1 MNTLVIIGAGFSG
14 TVAAIEFLRTAPDG
28 SKLIIVNRSGQ
39 MAKGLAYGT
48 NSPIHLLN
56 VPAGNMTAIVNEPD
70 SYLKYCQ
77 LYDKSVTASSFTP
90 RRLYGEYLESLLKDA
105 EFSAKGRVRFKQVC
119 ANVKHIS
126 GRANGATIEL
136 DNKEEIFA
144 DHVILA
150 LGHFPPLTPFALRK
164 IQNKHRYIPD
174 PWSKSISQLHDS
186 DAPIL
191 LVGGGLTALDVI
203 SSLKKNNHTGK
214 IFMLS
219 RRGLLPLPHR
229 SSRDAMVSHNSF
241 REELVLQAPTTL
253 NYFRQI
259 RKYINTCNDSNWRDV
274 VAALRPITSQ
284 LWMRLP
290 EKERDRFLRHV
301 QPYWDVHRHRVAP
314 STYAMFEEALKENKI
329 SPIAGRIKLVD
340 ERANDLNLTISLRG
354 NHQEISLNVKYVINC
369 TGPNSNPK
377 LIDEHLIR
385 SLISEDLI
393 SIDKHELGI
402 NVTNDLAVIDSTGKA
417 STWLTYVGPMLKA
430 KFWEATAVPELRV
443 YASMAAARV
452 SALIS
457 NNMSK
462 NGKCRSR

>member
-14 TVAAIEFLRTAPDG
+14 TVAAIEFLRTAPDD

-77 LYDKSVTASSFTP
+77 LFDKNITASSFTP
-90 RRLYGEYLESLLKDA
+90 RKLYGEYLESMLKGA
-105 EFSAKGRVRFKQVC
+105 ELSAKGRVHFKQIC
-119 ANVKHIS
+119 ANATHIS
-126 GRANGATIEL
+126 GRAKGATIKL
-136 DNKEEIFA
+136 DNNEEIFA
-144 DHVILA
+144 DQVILA
-150 LGHFPPLTPFALRK
+150 LGHFPPLTPYALK
-164 IQNKHRYIPD
+164 GLQDAPSYISD
-174 PWSKSISQLHDS
+174 PWSETITKLYNN

-191 LVGGGLTALDVI
+191 LVGGGLTALDVV

-214 IFMLS
+214 IYMLS

-229 SSRDAMVSHNSF
+229 TTRGIAVSHDSL
-241 REELVLQAPTTL
+241 RENLTLQAPTIL
-253 NYFRQI
+253 NYYRII
-259 RKYINTCNDSNWRDV
+259 RDYLNTCSDSDWRDV

-284 LWMRLP
+284 LWMRLT
-290 EKERDRFLRHV
+290 EKERNRFLRHV
-301 QPYWDVHRHRVAP
+301 QPYWDTHRHRVAP
-314 STYAMFEEALKENKI
+314 STYATFEEALKENKI
-329 SPIAGRIKLVD
+329 STIAGRIKLVE
-340 ERANDLNLTISLRG
+340 ERADEVELKINLRG
-354 NHQEISLNVKYVINC
+354 KRQETIIKVKHIINC

-377 LIDEHLIR
+377 LIGEELIR

-393 SIDKHELGI
+393 SIDQHDLGI
-402 NVTNDLAVIDSTGKA
+402 NVTDDLAVVDSQGQA

-443 YASMAAARV
+443 YASMAAVKASDLFSR
-452 SALIS
+452 
-457 NNMSK
+457 NTSK
-462 NGKCRSR
+462 K

>member
-14 TVAAIEFLRTAPDG
+14 TVAAIEFLRTAPEG

-70 SYLKYCQ
+70 SYLRYCQ
-77 LYDKSVTASSFTP
+77 LSDESITASSFTP
-90 RRLYGEYLESLLKDA
+90 RKLYGEYLESLLKGA
-105 EFSAKGRVRFKQVC
+105 EFSAKGRVHFKQIC
-119 ANVKHIS
+119 ANVKYIS

-144 DHVILA
+144 DQVILA
-150 LGHFPPLTPFALRK
+150 LGHFPPLTPFALAG
-164 IQNKHRYIPD
+164 IQNTHSYIPD
-174 PWSKSISQLHDS
+174 PWSKSISKLHDS

-229 SSRDAMVSHNSF
+229 SSRGTTVSHNSF
-241 REELVLQAPTTL
+241 REKLILQAPTTL
-253 NYFRQI
+253 NYFHLI
-259 RKYINTCNDSNWRDV
+259 RRYINTCTDSNWRDV

-284 LWMRLP
+284 LWIRLP
-290 EKERDRFLRHV
+290 RKERDRFLRHV

-314 STYAMFEEALKENKI
+314 GTYAMFEEALKETKI
-329 SPIAGRIKLVD
+329 STIAGRIKSVE
-340 ERANDLNLTISLRG
+340 ERTDDIKLTISLRG
-354 NHQEISLNVKYVINC
+354 KPQETTLNVKHIINC

-377 LIDEHLIR
+377 LIDEHLIK
-385 SLISEDLI
+385 SLISKDLI
-393 SIDKHELGI
+393 SIDKHGLGI

-430 KFWEATAVPELRV
+430 NFWEATAVPELRV
-443 YASMAAARV
+443 YASLAAAKV
-452 SALIS
+452 SALFS

-462 NGKCRSR
+462 NGKYRSR